1 MNQNFGRTLIMWMG
15 IALLLM
21 FIFRSFSPSEGNL
34 QQKDYTTFIQEV
46 HNNAVKAVIVEG
58 KQLTVIA
65 NNGENYVV
73 IFPREIGDKDL
84 ASDLIKNKVK
94 IIGTPDKQPSVLGS
108 IFISWFPMI
117 LLIGVWIWFMRKQ
130 SGGGGSGSGVM
141 SFGKSKAQLLNP
153 EDIKTRMA
161 DVAGCDEAKG
171 EVVDLIEFL
180 KEPQRFTRLGGV
192 PPKGTLLVGPPGTG
206 KTLLAKALAGEASV
220 PFFYISGSDFVE
232 MFVGVGASRVRDM
245 FAAAKKAAPCIIYI
259 DEIDAMGKKRGQSMN
274 GGHDER
280 EQTLNQMLVE
290 MDGFAGSEGVL
301 IIASTNRVDVLDDA
315 LLRPGR
321 FDRQVHVGLPDIQ
334 GREDIL
340 KVHAR
345 KVPLGDDADLRA
357 VARGTTGFSGADLAN
372 LINEAALKAA
382 KTGKQEVDLESLR
395 FAHNKIIMGEERKI
409 TMPEKDKEATA
420 YHEVCHALPGYIMH
434 LMGHHDPVYAVSIVP
449 RGRALGVTM
458 YLPEQD
464 KFSQSKGDLTGF
476 LVSLLGGRRGEFVY
490 HKDNEIMISTGAS
503 NDLERASDLVRRM
516 AREWGFSKE
525 LGLLTVKSNQYGQS
539 TGSTQSIQKAEDA
552 AKRWLD
558 QADAYCKKLID
569 DNMDVVHAMAQE
581 VLEKGTIYQSE
592 VEAIFAP
599 LREKY
604 QGKTLDLNL
613 D

>member
-15 IALLLM
+15 IAFILM

-46 HNNAVKAVIVEG
+46 HNDAVQAVIVEG
-58 KQLTVIA
+58 KQLKVIA

-94 IIGTPDKQPSVLGS
+94 IIGTPDKKPSLLGT
-108 IFISWFPMI
+108 IFVSWFPML

-153 EDIKTRMA
+153 EDIKTRMT
-161 DVAGCDEAKG
+161 DVAGCDEAKD
-171 EVVDLIEFL
+171 EVGDLIEFL
-180 KEPQRFTRLGGV
+180 REPQKFTRLGGV

-245 FAAAKKAAPCIIYI
+245 FQAAKKAAPCIIYI

-357 VARGTTGFSGADLAN
+357 VARGTPGFSGADLAN
-372 LINEAALKAA
+372 LINEAALDAA
-382 KTGKQEVDLESLR
+382 KADKQEVDLESLR
-395 FAHNKIIMGEERKI
+395 FAHNKIIMGKERKI

-420 YHEVCHALPGYIMH
+420 YHEVCHALPGYVMH

-449 RGRALGVTM
+449 RGPALGVTM

-464 KFSQSKGDLTGF
+464 KFSQSKGDLTAF

-490 HKDNEIMISTGAS
+490 HKDNAVMISTGAS

-552 AKRWLD
+552 AQRWLT
-558 QADAYCKKLID
+558 QADEYCKKLID
-569 DNMDVVHAMAQE
+569 DNMDVVHAMAKE
-581 VLEKGTIYQSE
+581 VIEKGTIYQDE
-592 VEAIFAP
+592 VERIFAP

-604 QGKTLDLNL
+604 QGKSLDLNL
-613 D
+613 E

>member
-1 MNQNFGRTLIMWMG
+1 MNQNFIRTMLMWVF
-15 IALLLM
+15 IASLLM
-21 FIFRSFSPSEGNL
+21 FVFRGCSPSESKL
-34 QQKDYTTFIQEV
+34 PAKDYTTFVQEV

-592 VEAIFAP
+592 VESIFAP

>member
-1 MNQNFGRTLIMWMG
+1 
-15 IALLLM
+15 
-21 FIFRSFSPSEGNL
+21 
-34 QQKDYTTFIQEV
+34 
-46 HNNAVKAVIVEG
+46 
-58 KQLTVIA
+58 
-65 NNGENYVV
+65 
-73 IFPREIGDKDL
+73 
-84 ASDLIKNKVK
+84 
-94 IIGTPDKQPSVLGS
+94 
-108 IFISWFPMI
+108 
-117 LLIGVWIWFMRKQ
+117 
-130 SGGGGSGSGVM
+130 
-141 SFGKSKAQLLNP
+141 
-153 EDIKTRMA
+153 
-161 DVAGCDEAKG
+161 
-171 EVVDLIEFL
+171 
-180 KEPQRFTRLGGV
+180 
-192 PPKGTLLVGPPGTG
+192 
-206 KTLLAKALAGEASV
+206 
-220 PFFYISGSDFVE
+220 
-232 MFVGVGASRVRDM
+232 
-245 FAAAKKAAPCIIYI
+245 
-259 DEIDAMGKKRGQSMN
+259 
-274 GGHDER
+274 
-280 EQTLNQMLVE
+280 
-290 MDGFAGSEGVL
+290 
-301 IIASTNRVDVLDDA
+301 
-315 LLRPGR
+315 
-321 FDRQVHVGLPDIQ
+321 RQVHVGLPDIQ